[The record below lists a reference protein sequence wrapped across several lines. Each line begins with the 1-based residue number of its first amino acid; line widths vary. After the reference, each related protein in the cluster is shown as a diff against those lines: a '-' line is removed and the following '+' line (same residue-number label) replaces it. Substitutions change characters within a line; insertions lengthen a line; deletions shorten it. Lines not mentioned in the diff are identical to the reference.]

1 MYLET
6 ERLILRSFAPEDAR
20 ALHTVLSDPEVM
32 RHIEPPFDETETLAF
47 LESAAFCVPPRI
59 YALQEKSSGALVG
72 HVIFHPFEE
81 KAWELGWILGRAF
94 WGRGYA
100 SEVTEA
106 LLEHS
111 RREGIRR
118 LVIEFEPEQAASR
131 RLAEKFGFVRTGV
144 FDGLER
150 WEINI

>member
-6 ERLILRSFAPEDAR
+6 GRLILCPLEKADEP
-20 ALHTVLSDPEVM
+20 ALHAILSDPEVM
-32 RHIEPPFDETETLAF
+32 RHIEPPFDAAVTTAF
-47 LESAAFCVPPRI
+47 LQSAAFCAPPQVF
-59 YALQEKSSGALVG
+59 ALREKSGGSLAG
-72 HVIFHPFEE
+72 HVIFHPFAED
-81 KAWELGWILGRAF
+81 AWELGWVLGRAF

-100 SEVTEA
+100 AEITEA
-106 LLEHS
+106 LLEYS
-111 RREGIRR
+111 RQEGIRR
-118 LVIEFEPEQAASR
+118 LVIEFAPEQAVSR